1 MYYELFN
8 VKCVLWVCA
17 NNGEIRVGFAWD
29 CTEVTGEVAHT
40 RARIW
45 WWLYCVWWHGYKGD
59 GDPVKVEAGGD
70 GRKDK
75 NYKLKILE
83 AHQTKIKMR

>member
-1 MYYELFN
+1 
-8 VKCVLWVCA
+8 
-17 NNGEIRVGFAWD
+17 
-29 CTEVTGEVAHT
+29 
-40 RARIW
+40 
-45 WWLYCVWWHGYKGD
+45 LYCVWWHGYKGD